1 MRGGPAASPLAK
13 RDSGAVAAQATRHRR
28 ASVRVMT
35 EPYGVKGESLSCPL
49 RAGSRP
55 FRSRVPPGRPTLG
68 YGRREMAK
76 PTLPAVG
83 ERLGDRY
90 EVRGKLA
97 AGGMGAVFDGFD
109 HATGEEVALKL
120 LHPELAGDAEMER
133 RFKREGSVLMAL
145 DHPSVVR
152 VRDVGTDAAG
162 RAYLVMERLRGE
174 TLHARIGRS
183 GGRALDV
190 VTPIAL
196 GVAGALEA
204 AHAHGVL
211 HGDVKPANVFLDD
224 RAEGEAAVRLVDFG
238 TSKVHGLDRLTR
250 TGEVIGTPTYMAPE
264 LLTGEGELD
273 ARLDVYALGVVLYEA
288 LAGEPPF
295 TERNPGRL
303 LYQIALGQRVP
314 LETLRQDLP
323 PALVALLGQA
333 MAPKPAQRLAS
344 AATLAAG
351 WRAAT

>member
-1 MRGGPAASPLAK
+1 
-13 RDSGAVAAQATRHRR
+13 
-28 ASVRVMT
+28 
-35 EPYGVKGESLSCPL
+35 
-49 RAGSRP
+49 
-55 FRSRVPPGRPTLG
+55 
-68 YGRREMAK
+68 MAR

-83 ERLGDRY
+83 ERLDDRY

-97 AGGMGAVFDGFD
+97 AGGMGAVFDAVD
-109 HATGEEVALKL
+109 RVTGEAVALKL
-120 LHPELAGDAEMER
+120 LHPELAGEAEMER
-133 RFKREGSVLMAL
+133 RFKREGSILMAL

-152 VRDVGTDAAG
+152 VRAVGTDAQG

-174 TLHARIGRS
+174 TLHARIARTGPQPLS
-183 GGRALDV
+183 V

-196 GVAGALEA
+196 GISGALGA

-224 RAEGEAAVRLVDFG
+224 RAAGEAAVRLVDFG

-264 LLTGEGELD
+264 LLTGDGALD
-273 ARLDVYALGVVLYEA
+273 ARLDVYALGVLLYEA
-288 LAGEPPF
+288 LAGVAPF

-314 LETLRQDLP
+314 LARHRPDLP
-323 PALVALLGQA
+323 EPLVALLDHA
-333 MAPKPAQRLAS
+333 LVPKPADRLSTAE
-344 AATLAAG
+344 ALAAG
-351 WRAAT
+351 WRAAVEA